1 MLGDNT
7 QLPSVPSCSW
17 WCEYLVQVTNHS
29 PDRVTYN
36 VQHYNPDCPGGWRLG
51 DTQEAHLR
59 HLDGEHEGERE
70 RGHDEDHGGQR
81 DQDRA
86 QPHAG
91 VAACLT
97 ISTHAH
103 TVDTER

>member
-1 MLGDNT
+1 MFPAAAGGVNIWYK
-7 QLPSVPSCSW
+7 LPTTRRQG
-17 WCEYLVQVTNHS
+17 YL
-29 PDRVTYN
+29 
-36 VQHYNPDCPGGWRLG
+36 QHTTYNPDCPGGWRLG